1 MKQVYLLIGG
11 NLGNRTEN
19 LALARELINARC
31 GAIQSASSIYETAA
45 WGEIPQPDY
54 LNQVLEIE
62 TQLTPQDLL
71 AGILAIEKELGR
83 YRNARYGPRTID
95 IDILFY
101 DEMIIHQ
108 EHLQIP
114 HPRIAERRFVLTP
127 LNEIAPAFTH
137 PESKKTISWLLENC
151 QDELAVYKYFPI
163 VNNKD

>member
-19 LALARELINARC
+19 LAQARDLINARC
-31 GAIQSASSIYETAA
+31 GVIHSASSLYETAA
-45 WGEIPQPDY
+45 WGKIPQPDY
-54 LNQVLEIE
+54 LNQVLLLE
-62 TQLTPQDLL
+62 TRLSPQELL
-71 AGILAIEKELGR
+71 SGILAIEKELGR

-101 DEMIIHQ
+101 EDMILHQ
-108 EHLQIP
+108 ENLQIP

-127 LNEIAPAFTH
+127 LHEIAPAFIH
-137 PESKKTISWLLENC
+137 PELKKTISWLLENC
-151 QDELAVYKYFPI
+151 PDELAVYKYFPI